1 MSSGDLTTS
10 IIGYILFAISEILP
24 FFPIHTNGVAQSLIM
39 GFKHSFNQH
48 DGEIELA
55 QQLITKKPTVANL
68 INIMSTNKVIHDC
81 VEGILEN
88 QHIIPHIQMLCN
100 NPELQLIFHSLNTNP
115 MLLNSVKNLMLTT
128 HQNNTQ
134 PTTQV
139 QQLTTQQT
147 QLQPITQ
154 LQYPPQQVQQQVQQQ
169 LQQQVQQQPITQ
181 VQFPQQQSSLQLTT
195 PSLQTNINVDSDNNI
210 TR

>member
-24 FFPIHTNGVAQSLIM
+24 FFPIHTNGVVQSLIM

-134 PTTQV
+134 P
-139 QQLTTQQT
+139 
-147 QLQPITQ
+147 ITQ
-154 LQYPPQQVQQQVQQQ
+154 LQYPPQQLQQQV
-169 LQQQVQQQPITQ
+169 QQQVQQQPITQ

>member
-24 FFPIHTNGVAQSLIM
+24 FIPIHTNGVVQSLIM

-100 NPELQLIFHSLNTNP
+100 NPELQMIFHSLNTNP

-128 HQNNTQ
+128 HQNNILASTIQNNNTQPVTQPITQPVTQ

-139 QQLTTQQT
+139 QF
-147 QLQPITQ
+147 P
-154 LQYPPQQVQQQVQQQ
+154 PPQQQ
-169 LQQQVQQQPITQ
+169 LL
-181 VQFPQQQSSLQLTT
+181 QS
-195 PSLQTNINVDSDNNI
+195 SLQTNINVDSDNTI